1 MAAYPAS
8 VRRPPPADR
17 RPLLVVAVALALV
30 GCGIGAYFGARET
43 GVFALDRI
51 QISGA
56 PPSTAARIRA
66 ALGAYVGKSLVRF
79 DRDDAARRLA
89 AVSEVADARFDRD
102 FPHTLRIRVRLERP
116 VAILRRGPDA
126 WLVSS
131 SARVLEHLD
140 KRPYPRLP
148 RIWLP
153 AATEVSVNST
163 LAGVGAKG
171 VAAVAPLR
179 PLHLT
184 GRVRQVLTADGQ
196 LTLVLASG
204 TQLRLGDSGDLR
216 LKLSIAKQILP
227 LAVGASYVDV
237 SVPERPVAG
246 YKSQVGG

>member
-1 MAAYPAS
+1 MAT
-8 VRRPPPADR
+8 RPPRPHPPPRNGR
-17 RPLLVVAVALALV
+17 RPLLVGAVALVIVAS
-30 GCGIGAYFGARET
+30 GFGTYFAARQTGI
-43 GVFALDRI
+43 FALDRI
-51 QISGA
+51 QVSGA
-56 PPSTAARIRA
+56 PPATAARIRA
-66 ALGAYVGKSLVRF
+66 ALRSYLGESLVRF

-116 VAILRRGPDA
+116 VAVLRRGSDA

-131 SARVLEHLD
+131 SARVLEHLE

-153 AATEVSVNST
+153 AGTEVSVNST
-163 LAGVGAKG
+163 LAGVAARG

-184 GRVRQVLTADGQ
+184 GRVRQVLVGDGQ
-196 LTLVLASG
+196 LSLVLASG

-227 LAVGASYVDV
+227 LAGGATYVDV

-246 YKSQVGG
+246 YNSQVAG

>member
-1 MAAYPAS
+1 MAARPS
-8 VRRPPPADR
+8 SLRPPPSSGH
-17 RPLLVVAVALALV
+17 RPLLVVAVALVLV
-30 GCGIGAYFGARET
+30 GSGVGAYFGARET
-43 GVFALDRI
+43 GIFALDRI

-66 ALGAYVGKSLVRF
+66 ALSGYVGKSLVRF

-89 AVSEVADARFDRD
+89 AVSEIADARFDRD

-116 VAILRRGPDA
+116 VAVLRRGPDA

-131 SARVLEHLD
+131 SARVLEHLR

-153 AATEVSVNST
+153 AGTDVSENST

-179 PLHLT
+179 PLHLA
-184 GRVRQVLTADGQ
+184 GRVRQVLAGDGQ

-204 TQLRLGDSGDLR
+204 TELRLGDSGDLR
-216 LKLSIAKQILP
+216 LKLTIAKQILP
-227 LAVGASYVDV
+227 LAGGASYVDV